1 MTGRTADLIAP
12 LSTSLRPVVPVPLPI
27 AQLRRWGV
35 IGGAALVATIVM
47 GIRHDWA
54 TAMVAWPVIGHTAV
68 LALVAGSG
76 AWAAIRLATPG
87 EALPRA
93 AAWPIVLSL
102 IWLAW
107 MAVDVALAGTAGT
120 LTQVGFGLNCI
131 GRAVLGAAV
140 PGTVLLII
148 VRRAMPLMATPAA
161 VALAASTAA
170 IGGLA
175 AEWMCPNMAAV
186 HMLIWHAAP
195 VLVVVVAAAIFAK
208 ALVGNVVGQITSTGG
223 IEGGRG

>member
-1 MTGRTADLIAP
+1 VTSQTSELAASLSADLG
-12 LSTSLRPVVPVPLPI
+12 PVTPLPLPG
-27 AQLRRWGV
+27 AQLRRWGL

-54 TAMVAWPVIGHTAV
+54 ASMVAWPVIGHTAV
-68 LALVAGSG
+68 LAAVAGSG

-93 AAWPIVLSL
+93 VGWPLAFGA

-107 MAVDVALAGTAGT
+107 MAVDVALAGASGT
-120 LTQVGFGLNCI
+120 LSEAGFGWRCVV
-131 GRAVLGAAV
+131 RAVIGAAV
-140 PGTVLLII
+140 PGAVLLVM

-170 IGGLA
+170 AGGLA
-175 AEWMCPNMAAV
+175 AEWMCPNMAAM
-186 HMLIWHAAP
+186 HMLVWHAAP
-195 VLVVVVAAAIFAK
+195 VLAVVVAATILGR
-208 ALVGNVVGQITSTGG
+208 ALVGHLASTG
-223 IEGGRG
+223 RVSLLD

>member
-12 LSTSLRPVVPVPLPI
+12 LSTNLQPVVPVPLPG

-35 IGGAALVATIVM
+35 IGGAGLIATIAM
-47 GIRHDWA
+47 GVRHDWA
-54 TAMVAWPVIGHTAV
+54 TAMVAWPVIGHTAL
-68 LALVAGSG
+68 LAFVAGSG

-93 AAWPIVLSL
+93 AAWPVVFGL

-107 MAVDVALAGTAGT
+107 MAADVGLAGASSA
-120 LTQVGFGLNCI
+120 VGFGWRCI
-131 GRAVLGAAV
+131 ARAVVGAAV
-140 PGTVLLII
+140 PGAVLLII

-175 AEWMCPNMAAV
+175 AEWMCPNMVAM
-186 HMLIWHAAP
+186 HMLVWHAAP
-195 VLVVVVAAAIFAK
+195 VLVVVVAAAICA
-208 ALVGNVVGQITSTGG
+208 GTVVGHFASAGG
-223 IEGGRG
+223 IGGSQG

>member
-1 MTGRTADLIAP
+1 VTGRTADLAAS
-12 LSTSLRPVVPVPLPI
+12 LSADLGPVTPVPLPG
-27 AQLRRWGV
+27 AQLRRWGL

-47 GIRHDWA
+47 GLRHDWA
-54 TAMVAWPVIGHTAV
+54 AAMVAWPVIGHTAV
-68 LALVAGSG
+68 LGVVAGSG

-93 AAWPIVLSL
+93 AGWPIAFGV

-107 MAVDVALAGTAGT
+107 TGVDVALAAASGT
-120 LTQVGFGLNCI
+120 LSEAGFGWRCI
-131 GRAVLGAAV
+131 VRAVIGAAV
-140 PGTVLLII
+140 PGAVLLVM

-175 AEWMCPNMAAV
+175 AEWMCPNMASM
-186 HMLIWHAAP
+186 HMLVWHAVP
-195 VLVVVVAAAIFAK
+195 VLVVVVAATILGS
-208 ALVGNVVGQITSTGG
+208 ALVGHLASTG
-223 IEGGRG
+223 RASLLD